1 MDRAPLLGVPVKVNL
16 NSEWSIWSYR
26 AGWWQVA
33 SLQGQVA
40 SLEEKVASLVEK
52 VASLE
57 EKLTD
62 VRAQLAS
69 QCSLTEKAQVMSLT
83 L

>member
-16 NSEWSIWSYR
+16 NSDWSIWSYR

-40 SLEEKVASLVEK
+40 SLEEKVASLEV
-52 VASLE
+52 
-57 EKLTD
+57 KLTD